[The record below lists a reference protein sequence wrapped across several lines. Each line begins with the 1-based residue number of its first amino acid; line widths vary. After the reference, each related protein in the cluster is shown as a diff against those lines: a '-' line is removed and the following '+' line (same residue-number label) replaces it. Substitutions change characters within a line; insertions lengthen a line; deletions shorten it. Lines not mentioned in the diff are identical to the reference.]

1 MENLMLDLLDT
12 TNRIQSGELSGF
24 DMKRAM
30 RHEDCIFDAIA
41 DEEEMRRIQAQKGG
55 EINE

>member
-1 MENLMLDLLDT
+1 MSGMMLDLME
-12 TNRIQSGELSGF
+12 SGELSDF
-24 DMKRAM
+24 DMKRAI

>member
-12 TNRIQSGELSGF
+12 TNRIQSGELSDF
-24 DMKRAM
+24 DMKRAI

>member
-1 MENLMLDLLDT
+1 MSDLMLGLMDIA
-12 TNRIQSGELSGF
+12 NRIQSGELSDF